1 MKPASKILAM
11 LALALLLATP
21 PTWAT
26 NGDNLIGI
34 GPIARSMG
42 GVGVAAPQDAI
53 SAVFA
58 NPAAMCFGPYCPSSE
73 VNFAG
78 TAFMPKVSTKIE
90 SQFFGTVQ
98 ADSEETVYAI
108 PAFGLSLPIGNNAS
122 NWRFG
127 LAAYGVTGLG
137 VDYRGTEVDDDTFIG
152 GGGPATSAAYTQL
165 QIMKFAPAVSWQP
178 SPRWSVGMALHI
190 DYAALDLR
198 NGTSPG
204 YAFGVQ
210 PGVIFK
216 PTENLSLGLN
226 YISPQSVTHD
236 NVSDFN
242 PPPLGNDGLDS
253 LELEAPQQVA
263 FGAAY
268 AFLDGRFLVEGDVKW
283 INWSDAA
290 GYKDFDWNDQWV
302 FAVGGQFEVID
313 RLFLRAGFNYAE
325 NPVEE
330 HNGWAAGSMTTVQGK
345 MMPTYYYE
353 TFRVVGFPAVVESH
367 YTFGIGYAFTD
378 NLKLDLG
385 FMYAPK
391 TTITQT
397 GGGPMAGTGNFTMES
412 ELSETSL
419 DFGFTWRF

>member
-1 MKPASKILAM
+1 MRPASKILAM
-11 LALALLLATP
+11 LALTLLLAAP

-26 NGDNLIGI
+26 NGDNLIAV
-34 GPIARSMG
+34 GPIARAMG

-73 VNFAG
+73 INFAG
-78 TAFMPKVSTKIE
+78 TAFMPKVSTKIT

-98 ADSEETVYAI
+98 ADSEENVYSI
-108 PAFGLSLPIGNNAS
+108 PAFGLSLPIGSGPS

-127 LAAYGVTGLG
+127 LSAYGVTGLG
-137 VDYRGTEVDDDTFIG
+137 VDYRGTAVDNDTFIG
-152 GGGPATSAAYTQL
+152 GAFPAASGTYTQL
-165 QIMKFAPAVSWQP
+165 QIMKFAPAVAWQP
-178 SPRWSVGMALHI
+178 AANWSVGVALHV
-190 DYAALDLR
+190 DYASLDLR

-204 YAFGVQ
+204 YAYGIQ

-216 PTENLSLGLN
+216 PTDNLSLGFN
-226 YISPQSVTHD
+226 YVSPQSVTHE
-236 NVSDFN
+236 NVSDFDQ
-242 PPPLGNDGLDS
+242 DGTFDD
-253 LELEAPQQVA
+253 LELEAPQQFA

-268 AFLDGRFLVEGDVKW
+268 TFLDGRLLVEGDAKW
-283 INWSDAA
+283 INWSNAA
-290 GYKDFDWNDQWV
+290 GYSDFDWKDQWV
-302 FAVGGQFEVID
+302 FAIGGQFEVIE
-313 RLFLRAGFNYAE
+313 RLFLRAGYNFGE

-330 HNGWAAGSMTTVQGK
+330 HNGWAAGSTSTVQGK
-345 MMPTYYYE
+345 TLPTYYYE
-353 TFRVVGFPAVVESH
+353 TFRIVGFPAVVESH
-367 YTFGIGYAFTD
+367 YTCGIGYAFSE

-385 FMYAPK
+385 FMYAPA

-397 GGGPMAGTGNFTMES
+397 GGGPGPGTGSFTIES